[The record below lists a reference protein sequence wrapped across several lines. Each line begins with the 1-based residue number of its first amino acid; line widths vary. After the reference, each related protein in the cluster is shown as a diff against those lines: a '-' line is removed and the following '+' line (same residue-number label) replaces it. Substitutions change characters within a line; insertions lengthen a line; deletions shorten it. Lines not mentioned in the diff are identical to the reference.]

1 MKYNLKF
8 ESSVIS
14 FGSKTKL
21 YIDISSEE
29 FESSVI
35 SFGSKTFYAAEFG
48 PFKFES
54 SVISFGSKTILP
66 AGVLR
71 NGLRVV

>member
-1 MKYNLKF
+1 MNLRF

-14 FGSKTKL
+14 FGSKTSTFVLKTPPG
-21 YIDISSEE
+21 